1 MKESRFNTMKQKYQ
15 HLSFLLL
22 LLFATEAKPQSSTA
36 NYVKTETFTSESG
49 TTSLVTI
56 DYFDKKGRL
65 SQRVSNG
72 IGNGNFLRTCYEY
85 DAGGRLHKASLPFD
99 SQTDITYKENI
110 DLQAE
115 SAKAYKGDKFG
126 YTEYKYDALGSV
138 VSALGP
144 GYDWFDDNRDV
155 ACEYLTNLDNEVKKY
170 EVSPQD
176 GSIVSKGYYAKG
188 ELSCVVTSDEDRK
201 STRVYSDQLGR
212 KVLERK
218 ANGENHDTYFVYDQL
233 GRLRFVLTPQYQKEQ
248 DIQLFAYEYT
258 YDGRGRM
265 ASKTFPGCEK
275 TEYWYDSADR
285 LVLMQNAR
293 LRSKG
298 RYRFYM
304 YDALDRVC
312 LQGNCTKA
320 TGVEQ
325 RNDVKYQ
332 SLSSGIAGTEYTSS
346 GNISLQDAVIEEVR
360 YYDSYDFIQGSL
372 LGQTAAS
379 SNLQARSML
388 GNGSTSIQISIEKVH
403 TKGLLTGKQQ
413 YASSGDVVSSAYY
426 YDGRGRLVETA
437 SCHGET
443 RSLLMGCKLNY
454 VGQVAES
461 LHLVTSG
468 DNSYSLAARN
478 FFHNTTG
485 KIQSCEISIN
495 GAPFHTI
502 ASYVYDNVGRM
513 EAYGQGKS
521 TTRYSYNTRGWL
533 RSISSPGLDEE
544 LMHSYYEVNEGADY
558 YNGNLSVAEF
568 TLPNS
573 KVRHHVEYNYD
584 NLNRLTD
591 CKFYENNNG
600 EIDGNGKYDLL
611 VDEYD
616 LNGNI
621 LKMRRYGR
629 KDDKQYGL
637 VDDLSL
643 TYIGNQLSSVTDH
656 ADEVLSNG
664 TTDFK
669 DGNLAGVDYSYDAM
683 GAMETDAN
691 KGIGRIE
698 YDLHDFPHVVQ
709 MGNGHKLEYDHTPD
723 GLKLKVVR
731 SLVTPM
737 PFSSCPLKGENLDA
751 ASVSSS
757 ETTEYLGNFILKDGK
772 LDKVLFMGGYASIEA
787 SNTIKYHYFTQD
799 QQGNVRAVFDDEGKV
814 EQYLTYDALGNII
827 PELSHHVGFQPYAF
841 NGKEVERSFGLNL
854 HDFGFRMYDS
864 VLGRWTSMDRK
875 SEDYLPT
882 TPYSFCMNNF
892 VNGIDFWG
900 LDYWSTSNPAV
911 IRSFINQVRKGT
923 TPTSLYQSFETH
935 LTDAQFAAS
944 VSYND
949 ERKNYYLSVG
959 RVENGVATCIGLTLP
974 AGARLGI
981 RQTELLKA
989 TSLLNVFLV
998 GPNGAIGTHNE
1009 LIDYAL
1015 KGQKAQIAQAESQ
1028 IASKSSD
1035 AFAKYCKLTKH
1046 LGRALGI
1053 LSVGVSFA
1061 NLVQHSINGEDGM
1074 VIFKD
1079 FCDIAIGA
1087 ISISGGPI
1095 GVAVGTAYTLYN
1107 IYKES
1112 ELSKKY

>member
-1 MKESRFNTMKQKYQ
+1 MNRRPY
-15 HLSFLLL
+15 HLLTLLL
-22 LLFATEAKPQSSTA
+22 LLLGATEAKPQSSMV
-36 NYVKTETFTSESG
+36 NYVKTETFTSENG
-49 TTSLVTI
+49 TSSLVTI
-56 DYFDKKGRL
+56 DYLDKKGRL

-72 IGNGNFLRTCYEY
+72 NGNGNFLRTCYEY
-85 DAGGRLHKASLPFD
+85 DAAGRLHKVSLPFD
-99 SQTDITYKENI
+99 SQSDIMYKENI

-115 SAKAYKGDKFG
+115 SEKTYQGDKFG
-126 YTEYKYDALGSV
+126 YTEYKYDALGNV

-144 GYDWFDDNRDV
+144 GYDWFDDYRDV
-155 ACEYLTNLDNEVKKY
+155 ASEHLTNWDKEVKKY

-176 GSIVSKGYYAKG
+176 GSLVSNGYYAKG

-233 GRLRFVLTPQYQKEQ
+233 GRLRFVLTPQFQKEQ
-248 DIQLFAYEYT
+248 DIQLFAYKYT

-265 ASKTFPGCEK
+265 VSKAFPGCEK

-293 LRSKG
+293 LRSQG

-304 YDALDRVC
+304 YDALNRLC
-312 LQGNCTKA
+312 IQGNCTKA
-320 TGVEQ
+320 TGMEQ

-332 SLSSGIAGTEYTSS
+332 SRGSGIAGSEYTSS
-346 GNISLQDAVIEEVR
+346 GNISLQGAVIEEAR
-360 YYDSYDFIQGSL
+360 YYDSYDFLQGTL
-372 LGQTAAS
+372 FGQTVAAGK
-379 SNLQARSML
+379 LQAMPTI
-388 GNGSTSIQISIEKVH
+388 GNGCTSIQLPIEKVH

-413 YASSGDVVSSAYY
+413 YTSSGEVISSAYY
-426 YDGRGRLVETA
+426 YDGRGRLIETA
-437 SCHGET
+437 SCYGET
-443 RSLLMGCKLNY
+443 RCLLMGCKLNY
-454 VGQVAES
+454 VGQVDES

-468 DNSYSLAARN
+468 GNSYSLAARN
-478 FFHNTTG
+478 SYHNTTG
-485 KIQSCEISIN
+485 KMKSCEISIN

-502 ASYVYDNVGRM
+502 ASYDYDKVGRM

-533 RSISSPGLDEE
+533 RSISSPGLEEE

-558 YNGNLSVAEF
+558 YNGNISVVEF

-600 EIDGNGKYDLL
+600 DIEGNGKHDLL
-611 VDEYD
+611 VDEYN

-621 LKMRRYGR
+621 LKMRRYGL

-637 VDDLSL
+637 VDDLSMS
-643 TYIGNQLSSVTDH
+643 YIGNQLSSVTDH
-656 ADEVLSNG
+656 ADEVLSKG

-669 DGNLAGVDYSYDAM
+669 DGNLTGVDYSYDTM
-683 GAMETDAN
+683 GAMEADAN
-691 KGIGRIE
+691 KGVSMIE
-698 YDLHDFPHVVQ
+698 YDLHDFPHAFQ
-709 MGNGHKLEYDHTPD
+709 MGNGHKLEYDYTPD
-723 GLKLKVVR
+723 GHKLKVVR
-731 SLVTPM
+731 SLVTPE
-737 PFSSCPLKGENLDA
+737 PFSSYPLEGQNLDV

-772 LDKVLFMGGYASIEA
+772 LDKVLFMGGYASIED
-787 SNTIKYHYFTQD
+787 SNTIQYHYFTQD

-814 EQYLTYDALGNII
+814 EQCLTYDAFGNII

-841 NGKEVERSFGLNL
+841 NGKELERSFGLNI

-900 LDYWSTSNPAV
+900 LDYWSTSNPDI
-911 IRSFINQVRKGT
+911 IRRFINQLRKGT
-923 TPTSLYQSFETH
+923 TPTSLYRSFETH
-935 LTDAQFAAS
+935 LSDAQFAAN

-959 RVENGVATCIGLTLP
+959 RVEKGVATCIGLTLP

-981 RQTELLKA
+981 KQTKLLNA
-989 TSLLNVFLV
+989 SSLLNVLLV
-998 GPNGAIGTHNE
+998 GPNGSLGVHNE
-1009 LIDYAL
+1009 LIEYAL
-1015 KGQKAQIAQAESQ
+1015 KGQEAQIAQVEAQ
-1028 IASKSSD
+1028 IASKSPD
-1035 AFAKYCKLTKH
+1035 AFAKYWKLSKEIGKK
-1046 LGRALGI
+1046 LGWI
-1053 LSVGVSFA
+1053 SVGGSIA
-1061 NLVQHSINGEDGM
+1061 NLVQHAINGEVLTVLLKDGIDIGIG
-1074 VIFKD
+1074 IF
-1079 FCDIAIGA
+1079 
-1087 ISISGGPI
+1087 SIYGGPV